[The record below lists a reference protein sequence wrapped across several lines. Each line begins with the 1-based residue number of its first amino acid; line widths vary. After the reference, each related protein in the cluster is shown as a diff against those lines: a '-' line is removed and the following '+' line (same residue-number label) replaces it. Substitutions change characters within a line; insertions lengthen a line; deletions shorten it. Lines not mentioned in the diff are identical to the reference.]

1 MRTKFS
7 VVAAAG
13 LVAMAGFV
21 SQASAGCMDAKGKI
35 ANNGQLDGTT
45 LGIVKMK
52 LGKTDS
58 YKCGIIGKPQD
69 TSMGGPDFRHTVVC
83 DNHAGSDEA
92 QAQVTLNTRFLS
104 ARRVSGHHGGR
115 QY

>member
-1 MRTKFS
+1 MIAKFS
-7 VVAAAG
+7 VVATAG
-13 LVAMAGFV
+13 LIVMAGFV
-21 SQASAGCMDAKGKI
+21 SQASAVCMDAKGKI

-45 LGIVKMK
+45 LGIVALR
-52 LGKTDS
+52 LGKDKH
-58 YKCGIIGKPQD
+58 KCGIIGKPQ
-69 TSMGGPDFRHTVVC
+69 SIVGGPDFRHTVVC

>member
-69 TSMGGPDFRHTVVC
+69 TSMGG
-83 DNHAGSDEA
+83 AGF
-92 QAQVTLNTRFLS
+92 QA
-104 ARRVSGHHGGR
+104 HGSLR
-115 QY
+115 